1 LDIGMSPAQTKP
13 SHGYLVIMP
22 GDIPKQADAGKFMTL
37 TTQTV
42 TKLQR
47 YFEEQVDAIKS
58 SEAFQKLLAMP
69 PLQRWATV
77 AGLFLL
83 SQLVVF
89 GILYLIFG
97 GVVVIGF
104 LASILAGMATGIG
117 ALPALFFKDISKNLF
132 NSMLGGAAGVM
143 LAATAFSLL
152 VPGMDYGNQIWPGKG
167 IYIVSLGMLAGALF
181 LHFADRQLPH
191 VHLDSIANV
200 RLNSL
205 NKVWLFIIAIT
216 IHNFPEGMSVG
227 VSFGSGDMKNGIVLA
242 VAIALQNI
250 PEGLAVA
257 LPLVGLGYNKWR
269 AVSIAALTGLVEP
282 VGGLLGITMVTLF
295 HPVLSIAM
303 GFAAGA
309 MLFVISE
316 EIIPE
321 THSDGRSRYATFAL
335 MIGFIIMMVLD
346 NMLG

>member
-1 LDIGMSPAQTKP
+1 
-13 SHGYLVIMP
+13 
-22 GDIPKQADAGKFMTL
+22 MTL

-47 YFEEQVDAIKS
+47 YFENQVDAIKS
-58 SEAFQKLLAMP
+58 SEAFQKLLSMP

-89 GILYLIFG
+89 GSLYLIFG

-132 NSMLGGAAGVM
+132 NSMLGAAAGVM

-152 VPGMDYGNQIWPGKG
+152 VPGMDYGNQVWPGKG
-167 IYIVSLGMLAGALF
+167 IYIVSLGMLTGALF

-216 IHNFPEGMSVG
+216 VHNFPEGMSVG
-227 VSFGSGDMKNGIVLA
+227 VSFGSGEMKNGIVLA

-269 AVSIAALTGLVEP
+269 AVGIATVTGLVEP

-295 HPVLSIAM
+295 QSILPVAM

-321 THSDGRSRYATFAL
+321 THSDGRSRFATFSL
-335 MIGFIIMMVLD
+335 MLGFIIMMVLD
-346 NMLG
+346 NLLG

>member
-1 LDIGMSPAQTKP
+1 
-13 SHGYLVIMP
+13 
-22 GDIPKQADAGKFMTL
+22 MTF

-42 TKLQR
+42 TKLQF
-47 YFEEQVDAIKS
+47 YFEERLTALKS
-58 SEAFQKLLAMP
+58 SENFQKLLALP
-69 PLQRWATV
+69 PLQRWATI
-77 AGLFLL
+77 AGLFVL

-89 GILYLIFG
+89 GSLYLIFG
-97 GVVVIGF
+97 EIVVIGF
-104 LASILAGMATGIG
+104 LASILAGLATGVG
-117 ALPALFFKDISKNLF
+117 ALPALFFKDISQNLF
-132 NSMLGGAAGVM
+132 NSLLGAAAGVM

-152 VPGMDYGNQIWPGKG
+152 VPGMAYGNQVWPGNG
-167 IYIVSLGMLAGALF
+167 IYIVSIGMLIGALF
-181 LHFADRQLPH
+181 LHYADRQLPH
-191 VHLDSIANV
+191 VHFDSLPDANLDSLKKI
-200 RLNSL
+200 
-205 NKVWLFIIAIT
+205 WLFIIAIT

-227 VSFGSGDMKNGIVLA
+227 VSFGSGEMKDGVVLA
-242 VAIALQNI
+242 IAIALQNI

-269 AVSIAALTGLVEP
+269 AVGIATLTGLVEP

-295 HPVLSIAM
+295 QPVLPVAM

-321 THSDGRSRYATFAL
+321 THATGRSRYATFAL
-335 MIGFIIMMVLD
+335 MLGFIVMMALD

>member
-1 LDIGMSPAQTKP
+1 MTSKDQIAAKVQT
-13 SHGYLVIMP
+13 
-22 GDIPKQADAGKFMTL
+22 
-37 TTQTV
+37 
-42 TKLQR
+42 
-47 YFEEQVDAIKS
+47 YFENQVAALKS
-58 SEAFQKLLAMP
+58 SEQYLKLLALP
-69 PLQRWATV
+69 PLKRWATV
-77 AGLFLL
+77 AGFFLL
-83 SQLVVF
+83 SQVVVF
-89 GILYLIFG
+89 GLLYLIFG
-97 GVVVIGF
+97 KLVVIGF
-104 LASILAGMATGIG
+104 LASILAGLATGVG
-117 ALPALFFKDISKNLF
+117 ALPALFFTKISKNLF
-132 NSMLGGAAGVM
+132 NSMLGAAAGVM

-152 VPGMDYGNQIWPGKG
+152 VPGMTYGNLVWPGNG
-167 IYIVSLGMLAGALF
+167 IYVVSLGMLVGALF
-181 LHFADRQLPH
+181 LHYADRQLPH
-191 VHLDSIANV
+191 VHFDSISDTHLDS
-200 RLNSL
+200 LK
-205 NKVWLFIIAIT
+205 KVWLFIIAIT

-227 VSFGSGDMKNGIVLA
+227 VSFGSGEMKNGVVLA
-242 VAIALQNI
+242 IAIALQNL

-269 AVSIAALTGLVEP
+269 AVGIATVTGLVEP

-295 HPVLSIAM
+295 EPILPIAM